1 MDIAQAQLLMGRYEA
16 VLDAL
21 HTARTIAPEHI
32 CAHPQ
37 VRDTL
42 TMLVH
47 SGKLTKDA
55 TCEFFATG

>member
-1 MDIAQAQLLMGRYEA
+1 MTWQSRQ
-16 VLDAL
+16 
-21 HTARTIAPEHI
+21 PEHI
-32 CAHPQ
+32 GAHPQ

-55 TCEFFATG
+55 AHEFLATGLAGAGFRS